1 MIFSGLNNALT
12 EGKDLKM
19 QRNLNSYEDEFD
31 FKKYSTLLEVK
42 KELNEERK
50 NDVNFNDKNDNNIR
64 TSNQSNFLKFNS
76 YKNFH
81 NNEIFHR
88 NLNYELEKNKIKLQK
103 ENTFNENNYRQ
114 NIKEDFLTKINP
126 NSPKNNDINNE
137 FIDEIEILKNKI
149 SQYEASLENTKIQYQ
164 KQIDFYVQQLSNYNI
179 LITVITNFFKNI
191 SKKYIPNY
199 NFNIPNNIIE
209 PNNFIPLNQK
219 DLQDKF
225 DKIEKYISD
234 LNSELNEYKKKE
246 NLSLDKNFDLDKNEI
261 DKFITHNNYIKE
273 PISNTIINDNKYS
286 SEKDFIFKN
295 ELLSKKV
302 RSKSSSKPRIQPNK
316 KINSNKNLFKNKN
329 SKNEIK
335 LGKRNNSYRGAD
347 RNNNNNNNLD
357 IIQYTRKKKKKSKA
371 NKDIPIKPNK
381 KNKSKTDMKKIK
393 SINLK

>member
-1 MIFSGLNNALT
+1 MIFSGQNNALT
-12 EGKDLKM
+12 EGKDLKI
-19 QRNLNSYEDEFD
+19 QRNINSYEEEFD
-31 FKKYSTLLEVK
+31 FKKYNTLLEVK

-50 NDVNFNDKNDNNIR
+50 NDTNFIDKNDNNIR
-64 TSNQSNFLKFNS
+64 TSNQSNFSKFNS
-76 YKNFH
+76 YKNFQ

-103 ENTFNENNYRQ
+103 ENTFNENNYKQ
-114 NIKEDFLTKINP
+114 NYREDFLTKINP
-126 NSPKNNDINNE
+126 SSPKNNDINNE

-164 KQIDFYVQQLSNYNI
+164 KQIDFYIQQLSNYNI
-179 LITVITNFFKNI
+179 LITIITNFFNNI

-219 DLQDKF
+219 DLVDKF
-225 DKIEKYISD
+225 NKIEQYIND

-246 NLSLDKNFDLDKNEI
+246 NFVLDKNLDLDKNEI

-273 PISNTIINDNKYS
+273 PIANTIITDNKYP

-295 ELLSKKV
+295 EFLSKKV
-302 RSKSSSKPRIQPNK
+302 RSKSSSKPRIQYNK

-335 LGKRNNSYRGAD
+335 LAKRNNSYRGSE
-347 RNNNNNNNLD
+347 RNNNNNNLD
-357 IIQYTRKKKKKSKA
+357 IIQYTKKKKKKSKA
-371 NKDIPIKPNK
+371 NKDIPIKTNK
-381 KNKSKTDMKKIK
+381 KNKSKIDMKKIK